1 MEMGQEDL
9 LALTE
14 NVINEYLQEGSIEG
28 LSLLMDPDIIAYSH
42 LNVNYVRGDWNVRHL
57 FCCYG
62 FWN

>member
-28 LSLLMDPDIIAYSH
+28 LS
-42 LNVNYVRGDWNVRHL
+42 
-57 FCCYG
+57 
-62 FWN
+62 

>member
-42 LNVNYVRGDWNVRHL
+42 LNVNYVRGRLECKAVFESRV
-57 FCCYG
+57 
-62 FWN
+62 